1 MRRVC
6 VFLLFTTTY
15 CNTKLVLPG
24 AGQEAGATA
33 GADTRTL
40 ELYCKYGMKKYY
52 HVLIFWSNLPV
63 TRQE

>member
-1 MRRVC
+1 
-6 VFLLFTTTY
+6 
-15 CNTKLVLPG
+15 
-24 AGQEAGATA
+24 ATA